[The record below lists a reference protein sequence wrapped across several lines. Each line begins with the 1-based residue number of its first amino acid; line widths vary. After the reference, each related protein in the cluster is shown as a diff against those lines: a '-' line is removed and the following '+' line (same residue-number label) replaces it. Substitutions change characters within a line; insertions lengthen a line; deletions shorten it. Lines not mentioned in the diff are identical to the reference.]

1 MAKKRGHP
9 LEGLTFNAPKL
20 EEVQP
25 AEPPAPALSI
35 VPAPEKP
42 TQPQAAPE
50 IETRSSNVTLPANI
64 WEWIDAKHAQARSAG
79 GKPMRK
85 AAIIRAVFDA
95 VMAVEVD
102 LSGAQSEEDIAQRI
116 IRAIR
121 Q

>member
-1 MAKKRGHP
+1 MAKKRSHP

-20 EEVQP
+20 DDVQP
-25 AEPPAPALSI
+25 AEPPAAPTPAQ
-35 VPAPEKP
+35 AP
-42 TQPQAAPE
+42 QPQAAPE
-50 IETRSSNVTLPANI
+50 VETRSSNVTLPAPI
-64 WEWIDAKHAQARSAG
+64 WEWIDAKHAQARSVG

-85 AAIIRAVFDA
+85 AAIIRAVFKA

-116 IRAIR
+116 IRAMR